1 MDPFETFR
9 TGTRVRIGAE
19 ADPWLD
25 RLPGYLDGV
34 RARWNLELGEPLG
47 TGATGYTV
55 AATRTG
61 DAGAA
66 EDVVLALHYPDAWFV
81 EATVAMGRWDGDG
94 AVRLLER
101 DPDGAQLLERAT
113 PGTSL
118 LDKRD
123 EDGALAI
130 AADVLQRLW
139 VPDPGGIMT
148 VESETAE
155 WARSMPERYH
165 FVGRPFERSLV
176 TEALDAIREM
186 APTQPE
192 RVLLHGDLHMG
203 NVLAAERQ
211 PWLAIDPKPLIGE
224 RAFDATALLRDK
236 PRDLVQDDVT
246 GRERLQRRFDLLT
259 ERLGLDRA
267 RLKAWSLAVLVDYA
281 IWDFEVGDTVLGEQQ
296 IEVARMVRRLIV

>member
-19 ADPWLD
+19 AQPWLD

-34 RARWNLELGEPLG
+34 RDRWGLELDEPVG

-55 AATRTG
+55 AATRSG
-61 DAGAA
+61 EDGAA
-66 EDVVLALHYPDAWFV
+66 EDAVLKLSYPDAWFV
-81 EATVAMGRWDGDG
+81 ESTAALARWNGDG
-94 AVRLLER
+94 AVRLLAH
-101 DPDGAQLLERAT
+101 DPDGAQLLERAE
-113 PGTSL
+113 PGSSL

-123 EDGALAI
+123 EDGALSI

-155 WARSMPERYH
+155 WARTMPGRYH
-165 FVGRPFERSLV
+165 LVGRPFERSLV
-176 TEALDAIREM
+176 TEALDAFRELG
-186 APTQPE
+186 PTQPE

-224 RAFDATALLRDK
+224 RAFDVTALLRDK
-236 PRDLVQDDVT
+236 APDLIDDPAA
-246 GRERLQRRFDLLT
+246 GRERLQHRFDLLS
-259 ERLGLDRA
+259 ERLGLDRP
-267 RLKAWSLAVLVDYA
+267 RLRQWSLAVLVDYA
-281 IWDFEVGDTVLGEQQ
+281 IWDFEVGDTTFGEQQ
-296 IEVARMVRRLIV
+296 AEVARMIRRLIV